1 MTKEEFLALPC
12 LNGTMTGEELQLL
25 VQMACDLTT
34 RSDVAIALDES
45 LLAVENWRHGYD
57 LPILPLRL
65 DDYRAKLVA
74 LVKSLP

>member
-1 MTKEEFLALPC
+1 
-12 LNGTMTGEELQLL
+12 
-25 VQMACDLTT
+25 MACELTT
-34 RSDVAIALDES
+34 RTDVAIALDES